1 MIDLGRDLMGQS
13 NPHPRAGSR
22 WVLNVSREGDYTT
35 SLGSLLQCSVTLNN
49 ILRNNSYF
57 LLCTKIIISEERT
70 NAAKFKLDL
79 PQFS

>member
-13 NPHPRAGSR
+13 NPHPRAGSC
-22 WVLNVSREGDYTT
+22 REGDYTT

-70 NAAKFKLDL
+70 NAATFKLDL